1 MHCIPPNSR
10 PIYNQGKKQLP
21 LSCCK
26 KFNLYVRLFFHTVS
40 EFSQISDDADQTMLG
55 EVKATSTGVHTLHNV
70 IGTTENAVY
79 RLNKM
84 HKCISEI
91 WENVMIATYGE

>member
-1 MHCIPPNSR
+1 M
-10 PIYNQGKKQLP
+10 
-21 LSCCK
+21 
-26 KFNLYVRLFFHTVS
+26 RLFFHTVS
-40 EFSQISDDADQTMLG
+40 EFSQTQPSDDADQTMQG
-55 EVKATSTGVHTLHNV
+55 EEVMATSTGVHTLHNV